1 MHTVPL
7 EQEFTLDEPGVGK
20 DEADADCGS
29 RLRGLEDDNALYD
42 LEAEADGA
50 ALGERLAA
58 TGAALESSRGALA
71 RADALASELE
81 DTRAER
87 VRAR

>member
-29 RLRGLEDDNALYD
+29 RLRRLEHDNALYD
-42 LEAEADGA
+42 LEAESDGA
-50 ALGERLAA
+50 ALASGERRPWRRL
-58 TGAALESSRGALA
+58 RA
-71 RADALASELE
+71 RA
-81 DTRAER
+81 
-87 VRAR
+87 ARSSTQSGC